1 MVGCRRR
8 QVNEGVALV
17 TSSSLCKEVEG
28 AGFPFQIESLEDGV
42 DDAVH
47 TFYVHKAHHRSGS
60 PSHFHEATLDHVGGA
75 QFAPQVPGERRRT
88 TATPVSPVPAVAPP
102 RRTAAA
108 SGRRSCEKRFRLC
121 PALPPDKWPALRSLL
136 PHGLTSALSPGCCA
150 SYAPSNADVVPADTP
165 SESPPPNPHSHP

>member
-60 PSHFHEATLDHVGGA
+60 PSHFHEAALDHVGGA
-75 QFAPQVPGERRRT
+75 QFAPPSARINRARN
-88 TATPVSPVPAVAPP
+88 SLSSPP
-102 RRTAAA
+102 RKCWKCSLIGIIFAN
-108 SGRRSCEKRFRLC
+108 GCRSPFQERL
-121 PALPPDKWPALRSLL
+121 SLVRQSQ
-136 PHGLTSALSPGCCA
+136 LTPSRLLHNQRYVTLAGDDLEFYSSAL
-150 SYAPSNADVVPADTP
+150 
-165 SESPPPNPHSHP
+165 

>member
-28 AGFPFQIESLEDGV
+28 AGCAFQIESLEDGV

-60 PSHFHEATLDHVGGA
+60 PSHFHEAALDHVGGA
-75 QFAPQVPGERRRT
+75 QFAPQVRGKAKNDSNSGKSCSSRRT
-88 TATPVSPVPAVAPP
+88 TAPYCRRQRAPKLRKAVS
-102 RRTAAA
+102 
-108 SGRRSCEKRFRLC
+108 
-121 PALPPDKWPALRSLL
+121 ALPRP
-136 PHGLTSALSPGCCA
+136 SAR
-150 SYAPSNADVVPADTP
+150 
-165 SESPPPNPHSHP
+165 